1 MVKLDRLWTPIQL
14 TPRFVQQKTQEF
26 IDSGKNVWNIAWL
39 KTALLELS
47 NNKCAYCECDITEE
61 SKYLEVE
68 HFKCKSTFKNEVL
81 VWDNLL
87 PSCKRCNG
95 KKGSHNVV
103 IDPIINPCEDEPSTH
118 LYMYNYRF
126 KGKDQ
131 KGRDTIDVI
140 GLNDTERLVKV
151 RFDIGNSLE
160 DTIDNVK
167 EKLENYKQKSSTK
180 NKNSLIKS
188 IEDIL
193 RLCQKD
199 RQYSATCSTVLHQDN
214 DYKYI
219 KSEME
224 KLELWSNEMEEL
236 HQNSLRLVLEK

>member
-1 MVKLDRLWTPIQL
+1 MVKLDRIPPPPQL
-14 TPRFVQQKTQEF
+14 TPDFVQKKTEEY
-26 IDSGKNVWNIAWL
+26 INSGKSVWNIDWL
-39 KTALLELS
+39 KTSLLELS
-47 NNKCAYCECDITEE
+47 NNKCAYCECDTTKE
-61 SKYLEVE
+61 SNYLEVE
-68 HFKCKSTFKNEVL
+68 HFKCKKDFPQDVL
-81 VWDNLL
+81 KWDNLL

-95 KKGSHNVV
+95 KKGSHNV
-103 IDPIINPCEDEPSTH
+103 IEEPIVNPCEDEPSLH
-118 LYMYNYRF
+118 LYMYNYWF
-126 KGKDQ
+126 KGKDK
-131 KGRDTIDVI
+131 KGRDTIGVI
-140 GLNDTERLVKV
+140 DLNDTERLVKV

-160 DTIDNVK
+160 QTIDDIK

-199 RQYSATCSTVLHQDN
+199 REYSATCSTVLHQDD
-214 DYKYI
+214 DYRYI

-224 KLELWSNEMEEL
+224 KLELWSDEMEYM